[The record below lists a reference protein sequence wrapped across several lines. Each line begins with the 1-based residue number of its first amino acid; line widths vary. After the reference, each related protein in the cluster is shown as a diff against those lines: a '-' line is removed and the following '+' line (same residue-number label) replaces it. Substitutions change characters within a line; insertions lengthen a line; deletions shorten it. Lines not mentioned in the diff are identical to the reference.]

1 MSIKSYHEYFIK
13 YFKLLFTGKATV
25 MTKQQRIEQLEEQL
39 EEAYEIIR
47 QMKKDADEGFK
58 ASPEYNRMEQEIKS
72 LALSQSLAEHHIES
86 EIRSDRRL
94 MQEIKKIREDNIA
107 LCAEHDV
114 DYWEGI
120 TQIDRWTER
129 DFEKKI
135 AALEAKI
142 AAKDVIIEHLK
153 DLLGGRDP
161 LAPKETVMGRKPVPD
176 EQKKRIRSYRRKG
189 WKLKEI
195 SELEGVSIGAVSG
208 ICKGIKGKNKQEKPC
223 P

>member
-1 MSIKSYHEYFIK
+1 
-13 YFKLLFTGKATV
+13 

-47 QMKKDADEGFK
+47 QMKRDTDKGFK
-58 ASPEYNRMEQEIKS
+58 ASPEYKRMEQEIRG
-72 LALSQSLAEHHIES
+72 LTLSQSLAEHHIES

-107 LCAEHDV
+107 LCAEHGV
-114 DYWEGI
+114 DYWEGL

-135 AALEAKI
+135 ANLEAKV
-142 AAKDVIIEHLK
+142 AAKDIIIEHLK

-161 LAPKETVMGRKPVPD
+161 LAPKETVMGRRPVPD
-176 EQKKRIRSYRRKG
+176 DQKKRIRSYRQKG
-189 WKLKEI
+189 WTLREI
-195 SELEGVSIGAVSG
+195 AEMEGVSIGTVSG
-208 ICKGIKGKNKQEKPC
+208 ICNGIKGKTRQEKPC

>member
-1 MSIKSYHEYFIK
+1 
-13 YFKLLFTGKATV
+13 

-47 QMKKDADEGFK
+47 QLKKDADEGFA
-58 ASPEYNRMEQEIKS
+58 ASLECKRMQEEVKS
-72 LALSQSLAEHHIES
+72 LTLSQSLAEQEIERK
-86 EIRSDRRL
+86 IRSDKRL
-94 MQEIKKIREDNIA
+94 FEQIRKIREDNIA
-107 LCAEHDV
+107 LCAEHGV
-114 DYWEGI
+114 DYWEGL
-120 TQIDRWTER
+120 TQIDRWAER

-135 AALEAKI
+135 SDLEAKI
-142 AAKDVIIEHLK
+142 AAKDIVIEHLK

-189 WKLKEI
+189 WTLKEI
-195 SELEGVSIGAVSG
+195 AEMEGVSIGAVSG
-208 ICKGIKGKNKQEKPC
+208 ICKGVKGKKQQEKPC

>member
-1 MSIKSYHEYFIK
+1 
-13 YFKLLFTGKATV
+13 

-39 EEAYEIIR
+39 DEAYEIIR

-58 ASPEYNRMEQEIKS
+58 ASPEYKRMEQEIKN
-72 LALSQSLAEHHIES
+72 LTLSQSLAEHHIES

-107 LCAEHDV
+107 LCAEHGIE
-114 DYWEGI
+114 YWEGL
-120 TQIDRWTER
+120 TQVDRWDTR
-129 DFEKKI
+129 DVRDLEKKI
-135 AALEAKI
+135 TDLEAKI
-142 AAKDVIIEHLK
+142 AAKDIIIEHLK

-189 WKLKEI
+189 WTLREI
-195 SELEGVSIGAVSG
+195 AEMEGVSIGAVSG
-208 ICKGIKGKNKQEKPC
+208 ICKGIKCKKQQEKLC